1 MVVVRLGAANTLQ
14 TLGPLALV
22 CSAGQTF
29 TLRRGSRFVSV
40 RVSER

>member
-1 MVVVRLGAANTLQ
+1 MVVVALGAADTLQ
-14 TLGPLALV
+14 TLGALALV
-22 CSAGQTF
+22 RGAGQAF